1 MDPLANISLNFS
13 PASLR
18 VLNLCLAFIMF
29 GVALSM
35 KPENFRAVLARP
47 TSMVVGLTSQWIV
60 LPALTFLLVLALR
73 PDPGLALGMFLV
85 AACPGGNVSNYF
97 SLVGR
102 ANAALSVSLTAVSTL
117 ASVVST
123 PFLFQFWGNRYGPT
137 ASLLQ
142 QIDVTFMDVL
152 IQVLFVLTL
161 PVTAGLLTA
170 RFLPDLAQRV
180 SGPIRH
186 LSFFLLVAFIVVAL
200 WANAQAFVDH
210 IHLVLGLVFLHN
222 TMALAAGYLLA
233 WGAGEPVENRR
244 SIAIET
250 GIQNSGLGLILIFTF
265 FGGYGSMALVA
276 AWWGIWHIVAGV
288 AVARIFSF
296 QDRDRVGGLGALEE
310 AVP

>member
-35 KPENFRAVLARP
+35 KPESFRAVLARP
-47 TSMVVGLTSQWIV
+47 ASVAVGLTSQWLL
-60 LPALTFLLVLALR
+60 LPALTYLLVLALR

-102 ANAALSVSLTAVSTL
+102 ANAALSVSLTALSTL
-117 ASVVST
+117 ASVMIT
-123 PFLFQFWGNRYGPT
+123 PFLFEFWGNRYGPT
-137 ASLLQ
+137 ATLLQ

-152 IQVLFVLTL
+152 VQVLFVLTL
-161 PVTAGLLTA
+161 PVATGLLTV
-170 RFLPDLAQRV
+170 RFLPHMAQRI

-186 LSFFLLVAFIVVAL
+186 LSFLLLVAFIVVAL
-200 WANAQAFVDH
+200 YANAQAFVDH
-210 IHLVLGLVFLHN
+210 IHLVLILVFLHN
-222 TMALAAGYLLA
+222 AMALTSGYLLA
-233 WGAGEPVENRR
+233 WGAGESVENRR

-265 FGGYGSMALVA
+265 FGGHGGMAMVA
-276 AWWGIWHIVAGV
+276 AWWGVWHMLAGAGV
-288 AVARIFSF
+288 ARFFAF
-296 QDRDRVGGLGALEE
+296 QDDRTVSTLGAQE
-310 AVP
+310 A